1 MFSTLISA
9 KEVLYV
15 LLAEDGQYLLSIGG
29 VVDVPTSEELVDD
42 ALHLVVVEYLPLWN
56 GGVAGKTDG
65 K

>member
-29 VVDVPTSEELVDD
+29 VVDVPASEELVDD
-42 ALHLVVVEYLPLWN
+42 ALHLVVVEHLSLWN